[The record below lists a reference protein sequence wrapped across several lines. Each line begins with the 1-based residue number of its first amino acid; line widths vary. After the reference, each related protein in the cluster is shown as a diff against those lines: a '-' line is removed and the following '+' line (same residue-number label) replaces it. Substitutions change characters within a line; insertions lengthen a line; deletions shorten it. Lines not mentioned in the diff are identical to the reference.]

1 MSEAAVDSTPS
12 SASSK
17 ARFAAFG
24 GGGVACS
31 ICTKTAYPAE
41 TQYFEQKPYH
51 RDCFRCTTCKKDLDA
66 PTANIFDNKLYC
78 KMCFA
83 KGGFA
88 RKQAEVKW
96 SEGDKKTSDSN
107 ASLASKFGGGGN
119 PCTKCGKT
127 VYAGETVQYEQK
139 VYHPKCFTCSDC
151 NIEIPMSD
159 ANQFESKIYCKMC
172 WKKGKFNEK
181 QLALVGAGAA
191 AGAGAQPKAASYN
204 PRFANLGGGGS
215 KCYTCGKTV
224 YPAETV
230 QYEQRPYHAKC
241 FKCCHCSKEI
251 LMVSQ
256 AEHKGD
262 KVYCNKCFMELG
274 LWQATLNETP
284 K

>member
-1 MSEAAVDSTPS
+1 MSEAATDSGAAAAPVKS
-12 SASSK
+12 KFAS
-17 ARFAAFG
+17 FG

-51 RDCFRCTTCKKDLDA
+51 RDCFRCSTCKKELD
-66 PTANIFDNKLYC
+66 PPSANIFDNKLYC

-96 SEGDKKTSDSN
+96 TEGDKKTPAN
-107 ASLASKFGGGGN
+107 SLAAKFGGGGN
-119 PCTKCGKT
+119 PCTVCGKT
-127 VYAGETVQYEQK
+127 VFAGETVQFEQK
-139 VYHPKCFTCSDC
+139 VYHPKCFLCSEC
-151 NIEIPMSD
+151 KIEVPMSD
-159 ANQFESKIYCKMC
+159 ANQFENNIFCKQC
-172 WKKGKFNEK
+172 WKKGKYAEK
-181 QLALVGAGAA
+181 QLKSPSNAMGSGEK
-191 AGAGAQPKAASYN
+191 PKAPYN
-204 PRFANLGGGGS
+204 PRFAALGGGGS
-215 KCYTCGKTV
+215 KCHICGLTV

-241 FKCCHCSKEI
+241 FKCSHCNKEI
-251 LMVSQ
+251 LMISQ

-274 LWQATLNETP
+274 LWQATLNEP
-284 K
+284 AKSS